1 MESTISNEIFI
12 TASSEQMSCD
22 LAGEAV
28 ILNFKNG
35 MYYGL
40 DTIGALVWELIQKSK
55 SLKEIRE
62 HILESYDVNKEQF
75 ENDLRKLLKDLKE
88 NGLIEIKNGS
98 LE

>member
-1 MESTISNEIFI
+1 MSSTISDETFI
-12 TASSEQMSCD
+12 TASNEQMSCD

-40 DTIGALVWELIQKSK
+40 DTIGALVWEMIQKSK

-62 HILESYDVNKEQF
+62 HILELYDVNEEQF
-75 ENDLRKLLKDLKE
+75 ENDLKLLLKDLTE
-88 NGLIEIKNGS
+88 NGLIEVKK
-98 LE
+98 

>member
-62 HILESYDVNKEQF
+62 HILESSDVNKEQF

>member
-1 MESTISNEIFI
+1 MISTISDETFI
-12 TASSEQMSCD
+12 TPSSEQMSCD

-55 SLKEIRE
+55 TLKEIRE
-62 HILESYDVNKEQF
+62 HILELYDVNKERF
-75 ENDLRKLLKDLKE
+75 ENDLIMLLKDLKE
-88 NGLIEIKNGS
+88 NGLIEVKNGN